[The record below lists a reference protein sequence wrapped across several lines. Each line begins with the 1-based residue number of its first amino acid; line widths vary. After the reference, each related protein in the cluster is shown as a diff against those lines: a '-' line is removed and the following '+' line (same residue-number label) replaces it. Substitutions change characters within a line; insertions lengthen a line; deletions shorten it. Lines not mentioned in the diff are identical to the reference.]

1 MYQSYQWFE
10 AVDRARRL
18 QGGTLDQLGFGPR
31 ETPFQAV
38 FERPG
43 LRLRR
48 YGAGP
53 AGAVPLLIVPAPIK
67 RPYVWDLAPGR
78 SVVRRALERKL
89 GVYMAEWTSPADNAS
104 APGLADYSG
113 PMLDDCIAAIAEET
127 GRGEVFLTGHSLGGV
142 FAALHSAY
150 RPQHVAALALIDVPL
165 HFDKATGGVF
175 ERFLTHQIPGTIEPA
190 PARQVP
196 GSFLSTISAHAAPG
210 TFCVRRYLDYVASA
224 ASWERL
230 ATHWRI
236 ERWTLDELPM
246 SGRLFD
252 DVVQDL
258 YRGNRFMRGEFAIG
272 AVRLHPSKVTA
283 PLFSVYQPASP
294 IIPSESVLAFHR
306 AAGSKNKEIASY
318 FGDTGVALQHVG
330 PLVGDS
336 AHRGIWPRVFAWF
349 ERFSISPE
357 NPLTATTRS
366 PLP

>member
-1 MYQSYQWFE
+1 MYPPYQWFE

-18 QGGTLDQLGFGPR
+18 QGGALDQLGLGPQ
-31 ETPFQAV
+31 ESPFQVV

-43 LRLRR
+43 LRLRQ
-48 YGAGP
+48 YGMGA
-53 AGAVPLLIVPAPIK
+53 AGALPLLIVPAPIK
-67 RPYVWDLAPGR
+67 RPYVWDLAPER

-89 GVYMAEWTSPADNAS
+89 GVYMAEWTSPAARDS

-127 GRGEVFLTGHSLGGV
+127 GRRDVFLTGHSLGGV

-150 RPQHVAALALIDVPL
+150 RPEHVAALALIDVPL
-165 HFDKATGGVF
+165 HFNKATGAF
-175 ERFLTHQIPGTIEPA
+175 ERFLTHEIPGAIEPA
-190 PARQVP
+190 PGRQVP
-196 GSFLSTISAHAAPG
+196 GSFLSMISAHAAPG
-210 TFCVRRYLDYVASA
+210 TFCVRRYLDYVASS
-224 ASWERL
+224 ASWERFI
-230 ATHWRI
+230 THWRV
-236 ERWTLDELPM
+236 ERWTLDELPI
-246 SGRLFD
+246 SGQLFD

-272 AVRLHPSKVTA
+272 AVRLHPSQVTA
-283 PLFSVYQPASP
+283 PLFSIYQPGSP

-306 AAGSKNKEIASY
+306 AAGSTNKEIAPY

-336 AHRGIWPRVFAWF
+336 AHRDIWPRIFAWF
-349 ERFSISPE
+349 ERFSIKPE
-357 NPLTATTRS
+357 NQLTATTRS